1 MYGKPFVRPKKT
13 SRFFV
18 SSCRMVKD
26 YVQNHW
32 PMYPT
37 MRKLHFLAGHHLHAA
52 IDDIDFVEL
61 RVADMTAHVDRVR
74 VGIQVVVV
82 VASNEL
88 R

>member
-1 MYGKPFVRPKKT
+1 
-13 SRFFV
+13 
-18 SSCRMVKD
+18 
-26 YVQNHW
+26 
-32 PMYPT
+32 MYPT
-37 MRKLHFLAGHHLHAA
+37 MRELHFLAGHHLHAA

-61 RVADMTAHVDRVR
+61 CVADMTAHVDRVR